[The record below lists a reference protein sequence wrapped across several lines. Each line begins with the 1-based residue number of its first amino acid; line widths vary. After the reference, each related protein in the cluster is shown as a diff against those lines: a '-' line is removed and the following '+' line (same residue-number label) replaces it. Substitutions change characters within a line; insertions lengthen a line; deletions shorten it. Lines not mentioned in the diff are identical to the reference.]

1 MKSFLNP
8 EEILKQLK
16 LKKDMIAADFGSGS
30 GAWVL
35 PLAEE
40 LEEGKVYAIEV
51 LEEYLSA
58 LKSKAK
64 AQKLYNIETILANV
78 ENETSIASESLD
90 LVLATLLFFQ
100 IEDDKGAFREIKRVL
115 RKGGKLLAVDWK
127 KDSPIGPKEGRASAN
142 IIKELAKE
150 LGFNLEKE
158 FDASS
163 YHWGL
168 IFVKL

>member
-35 PLAEE
+35 PLAEQ
-40 LEEGKVYAIEV
+40 LEEGKVYAVEV

-78 ENETSIASESLD
+78 ENETSI
-90 LVLATLLFFQ
+90 
-100 IEDDKGAFREIKRVL
+100 EI
-115 RKGGKLLAVDWK
+115 
-127 KDSPIGPKEGRASAN
+127 GRA
-142 IIKELAKE
+142 
-150 LGFNLEKE
+150 
-158 FDASS
+158 
-163 YHWGL
+163 H
-168 IFVKL
+168 V